1 MAHEGLVEKL
11 GLSGQEAKVYIAA
24 LELGKCLPKHLAEK
38 AGVKRP
44 TLYQILP
51 KLIREGF
58 LAETIV
64 GKRRYF
70 IPEDPQIFLDKKKA
84 ELSQLEE
91 LMPELRLLLT
101 ASVSKP
107 KISFYEGVEGIKKVT
122 WDSMHSKETIREFIG
137 LHKIHPEM
145 EEYHRDFYIPERI
158 RRRKQIQIIISGPPK
173 YGTIKLDT
181 DPDASRKIKVIDGK
195 KYPIPMDCYVYD
207 DSISFLVFRADSE
220 PVAVLLRSKEIS
232 TMLKSLHKYMW
243 GSIK

>member
-1 MAHEGLVEKL
+1 MAQEEILEKL
-11 GLSGQEAKVYIAA
+11 GLSGQEAKVYLAA

-38 AGVKRP
+38 AEVKRP

-51 KLIREGF
+51 KLLKEGF
-58 LAETIV
+58 LAETII

-70 IPEDPQIFLDKKKA
+70 VPEDPQVFLEKKKTEIA
-84 ELSQLEE
+84 QLEK

-101 ASVSKP
+101 TSVSKP

-122 WDSMHSKETIREFIG
+122 WESINTKDIIREFIG
-137 LHKIHPEM
+137 LHKIHPKM

-181 DPDASRKIKVIDGK
+181 DPEASRKIKIIDGK
-195 KYPIPMDCYVYD
+195 EFPIPMDCYIYD
-207 DSISFLVFRADSE
+207 ETISFLVFRKDSE
-220 PVAVLLRSKEIS
+220 PVAVLIRSKEIS
-232 TMLKSLHKYMW
+232 TMFKSLHKYIW
-243 GSIK
+243 GAIK